1 MCHSTG
7 CAIVNKIKLLFI
19 YVIFC
24 FNYQT
29 IASPTVRIACTKLR
43 IYELT
48 DSELEALNYEFT
60 NSQIGYLCAINY
72 EFTNWEI
79 VNCKLKPRI
88 YELTDRWIVCDK
100 AYFDLKNFRPW
111 ELTHEL
117 LALIP
122 LPFISPTHS
131 TPYPA
136 RHIPSFGFLR

>member
-1 MCHSTG
+1 MHKSVCHSTG

-72 EFTNWEI
+72 EFTN
-79 VNCKLKPRI
+79 
-88 YELTDRWIVCDK
+88 
-100 AYFDLKNFRPW
+100 
-111 ELTHEL
+111 
-117 LALIP
+117 
-122 LPFISPTHS
+122 
-131 TPYPA
+131 
-136 RHIPSFGFLR
+136 